1 MEKFKNDIKKL
12 DAVNIDIR
20 ECISFIPNPVSIEIY
35 SENSAFQTCHFDPR
49 GANTIY
55 YQIIIT
61 DIARKELWL
70 ECMDKTLLSSLY
82 SQKSISRFLEALGIE
97 IKDKVLL
104 DNAKQWLETCPRWFM
119 D

>member
-1 MEKFKNDIKKL
+1 MKKFKNDIKMV
-12 DAVNIDIR
+12 DAANIDIR

-61 DIARKELWL
+61 DIDRKELWL
-70 ECMDKTLLSSLY
+70 ECMDNTLLSSLY
-82 SQKSISRFLEALGIE
+82 SQKSIFALLKVLGVE
-97 IKDKVLL
+97 IKDKALL